1 MIQVTW
7 ERWNSISKDYK
18 GVWTKESVEW
28 RGDIPKE
35 YIGKRNI
42 LAGSIGEK
50 GTGLLTEGVHF
61 EII

>member
-1 MIQVTW
+1 MD
-7 ERWNSISKDYK
+7 ERKC
-18 GVWTKESVEW
+18 

-42 LAGSIGEK
+42 MAGSIGEK